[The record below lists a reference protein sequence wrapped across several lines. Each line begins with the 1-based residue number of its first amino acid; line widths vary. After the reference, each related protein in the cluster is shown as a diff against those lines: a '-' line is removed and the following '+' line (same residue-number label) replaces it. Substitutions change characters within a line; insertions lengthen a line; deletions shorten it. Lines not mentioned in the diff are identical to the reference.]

1 MDYKQLLVQ
10 FTEGSTYIQAH
21 LNKVPKTP
29 VHLKVEVAADQ
40 GIYVA
45 RKRDNKHL
53 GWKTVKKPDA
63 YLVIYISEEDDDTII
78 LMTKD

>member
-10 FTEGSTYIQAH
+10 FTEDSTYIQAH

-29 VHLKVEVAADQ
+29 VHLKVEVADQ

-45 RKRDNKHL
+45 RRKDNEHL
-53 GWKTVKKPDA
+53 DWKVTKKPDA
-63 YLVIYISEEDDDTII
+63 HLVIYSSEEEDDDTTI